1 MDNLL
6 DVGSHRRDDANI
18 QANRRQSAVV
28 SDKETSTGVFAIIE
42 SVAEE
47 KCSDQMERAESNT
60 NDVLGERMS
69 ATYSNPWYLAG
80 RPQQGPSEYRTD
92 AKPLEYRGFQIFER
106 IPGKC
111 WDVVKDGTCVT
122 QRAGLDGAKRFI
134 DAA

>member
-1 MDNLL
+1 MAFNKDRI
-6 DVGSHRRDDANI
+6 SMRRKFILALVAI
-18 QANRRQSAVV
+18 PIV
-28 SDKETSTGVFAIIE
+28 SCGVAAEERLQKQKIA
-42 SVAEE
+42 VAEE